1 MGKTELWALLWSKKA
16 NCFHV
21 EPLERT
27 AKSGQRFF
35 DENMT
40 NDYLLI
46 SFGTYDEVSARADE
60 LRPLTKERDEV
71 RRLYE
76 GGAA

>member
-1 MGKTELWALLWSKKA
+1 MEKTELWALLWSKKA

-27 AKSGQRFF
+27 ASAGRVFF
-35 DENMT
+35 RSNGT
-40 NDYLLI
+40 NDYLLL
-46 SFGTYDEVSARADE
+46 SFGSYDAVSAKADE
-60 LRPLTKERDEV
+60 LRPVCREREEV

-76 GGAA
+76 GGTA